1 MAGEGLISREEAV
14 SCGSIRPRS
23 TSFCTPPSIRMRPA
37 TSLARDFRRRPVS
50 ATGEIVFTSEEAV
63 EAAKAGRKV
72 ILVRVETS
80 PEDIHGMHAAEGILT
95 SRGGMTSHAAVVAR
109 GMGTPCVSGAGG
121 LRIDARNGTL
131 VSLGATLKAGDVIT
145 LDGSTGQV
153 LKGAVAM
160 LQPELSGDFGLIM
173 EWADATRR
181 MKVRTNAETP
191 ADARA
196 ARSFGAEGIG
206 LCRTEHMF
214 FDGDRITAMREM
226 ILAGSEGG
234 RRTALAKLLPMQRSD
249 FTELFEIMKGL
260 PVTIRLLDPPLHEFL
275 PKTDEEIAEVAG
287 VIGVSVEKL
296 TQRVDELHEFNPMLG
311 HRGCRLA
318 ISYPEIAEMQAR
330 AIFEAA
336 VEAAKSTGAPVVPEI
351 MVPLVGLREELDFVK
366 ARIDAVA
373 REVIGEAGVDITYLV
388 GTMIEL
394 PRAAIRPMPLPKW
407 PSSSPSAP
415 TT

>member
-1 MAGEGLISREEAV
+1 
-14 SCGSIRPRS
+14 
-23 TSFCTPPSIRMRPA
+23 
-37 TSLARDFRRRPVS
+37 
-50 ATGEIVFTSEEAV
+50 
-63 EAAKAGRKV
+63 
-72 ILVRVETS
+72 
-80 PEDIHGMHAAEGILT
+80 MHAAEGILT

-109 GMGTPCVSGAGG
+109 GMGNP
-121 LRIDARNGTL
+121 LRLRRRWPAHRRRNGTL

-226 ILAGSEGG
+226 ILAGSEGRPPHG
-234 RRTALAKLLPMQRSD
+234 AGQAAADAALGFHRAVRDHEGPAGHHPPARSAAARVPAQDRRGNRRS
-249 FTELFEIMKGL
+249 
-260 PVTIRLLDPPLHEFL
+260 RRCH
-275 PKTDEEIAEVAG
+275 
-287 VIGVSVEKL
+287 GVSSKSSPSASMSW
-296 TQRVDELHEFNPMLG
+296 HEFNPMLG

-394 PRAAIRPMPLPKW
+394 PRAAIRRPMPLPKW

>member
-1 MAGEGLISREEAV
+1 LS
-14 SCGSIRPRS
+14 
-23 TSFCTPPSIRMRPA
+23 PA
-37 TSLARDFRRRPVS
+37 AWAS
-50 ATGEIVFTSEEAV
+50 
-63 EAAKAGRKV
+63 
-72 ILVRVETS
+72 
-80 PEDIHGMHAAEGILT
+80 
-95 SRGGMTSHAAVVAR
+95 
-109 GMGTPCVSGAGG
+109 PCVSGAGG

-226 ILAGSEGG
+226 ILPVPRAAAAGAGQAAADAALGFHRAVRDHEGPAGHHPPARSAAARVPAQDRRGNRRSRG
-234 RRTALAKLLPMQRSD
+234 R
-249 FTELFEIMKGL
+249 
-260 PVTIRLLDPPLHEFL
+260 H
-275 PKTDEEIAEVAG
+275 
-287 VIGVSVEKL
+287 GVSVEKL

-373 REVIGEAGVDITYLV
+373 REVIGEAGVDIDLSRRHHD
-388 GTMIEL
+388 
-394 PRAAIRPMPLPKW
+394 RAAARRHPGP
-407 PSSSPSAP
+407 
-415 TT
+415 